1 MSQPENLLFSI
12 EIDNPN
18 ASFLFSR
25 ELYKL
30 LKELYKKEMQMIIL
44 CIGTD
49 RSTGDCLGPLVGR
62 KLNNFYASKHS
73 EIFGTLKEP
82 VHAKNL
88 DEKIALIYNTFS
100 NPFIIAVD
108 ASLGRSDSIGKIN
121 LYKGSLCPGAGVNKT
136 LKNIGDISITGIVN
150 ISGFM
155 EYMVLQNTRL
165 SMVMDMA
172 DTISLSLYMSLKS
185 LFHDDKIIDNPIE
198 SSL

>member
-1 MSQPENLLFSI
+1 MAQPETLLFSI
-12 EIDNPN
+12 EIDKPN

-25 ELYKL
+25 ELYKI
-30 LKELYKKEMQMIIL
+30 LKELYNKKMQIVIL

-62 KLNNFYASKHS
+62 KLNNFYVSKYA

-88 DEKIALIYNTFS
+88 DEKIDLIYETFN
-100 NPFIIAVD
+100 NPFVIAVD
-108 ASLGRSDSIGKIN
+108 ASLGRSENIGKIN

-136 LKNIGDISITGIVN
+136 LKNVGDISITGIVN

-185 LFHDDKIIDNPIE
+185 LFQDTEFINKPLE
-198 SSL
+198 YSL